1 MSEMS
6 RDSAANGARGSDYG
20 APTAAGRPDVDD
32 ETLAAAIAVANIP
45 TLLMVL
51 VQMTGELHW
60 LDDPYRPKRQPG
72 LGDNDTGGLAPE
84 HQHEVRDAAL
94 EAIAAWRD
102 GRSMAIGEPDD
113 ALITRMLST
122 AMGEHVPD
130 EYGAFTAAQL
140 GLAKFLDHDPIDV
153 PPGFK
158 VLVIGAGA
166 SGLCAAVNLQQA
178 GVPYEVVERNGTVG
192 GVWWEN
198 RYPGAGVDT
207 PNHLYSYSF
216 APHDWK
222 MYFCLRDELHG
233 YLEKVADDFD
243 VRGSIRFNTSVER
256 VSYDA
261 ERQVWQAE
269 VRHVADNEGRWET
282 GRLGLSAT
290 PDETGLRRRDD
301 GAATAPGANGHAQ
314 GVDGPAEIIEANV
327 IISAAGIFN
336 PPIRPNIDGLESWSG
351 ETWHT
356 ARWPADADVAGKR
369 VAIVGNGAS
378 CMQTAPEIQHD
389 VESLAIYQRSNHW
402 AAPFEQFR
410 KPVPDAMRTLFEAVP
425 LYRAWYRVRLG
436 WTFNDRIH
444 TALQKDPD
452 WEHPERSLN
461 AQNDAHRAYFTRYVI
476 DELGDR
482 ADELLDKV
490 LPTYPPFGK
499 RMLMDNGWYRMLRN
513 PKVELVDDSIA
524 EISGQTIRTA
534 DGTERDADV
543 LVLATG
549 FDVLRFITTYEAT
562 GRSGRTLRESW
573 GDDDAS
579 AYLGTVT
586 PDFPNFFTLYGPNLQ
601 PGHGGSLIFVVEMQ
615 VRYVM
620 DMIAKMCA
628 EGLGSV
634 EVRRDV
640 HDEYRDRVDDAHE
653 NMVWMHPGMTSYY
666 RNEAGRIVVNSPWRN
681 VDYFEMTKEADLDDY
696 VCEPRAADRELIA
709 D

>member
-1 MSEMS
+1 MPQVSQN
-6 RDSAANGARGSDYG
+6 SATNGAHALDHG

-32 ETLAAAIAVANIP
+32 ETLAAAVAVANIP

-60 LDDPYRPKRQPG
+60 LEAPYLPKRQPG
-72 LGDNDTGGLAPE
+72 LGDNDSGGLTPE
-84 HQHEVRDAAL
+84 HQQEVREAAF
-94 EAIAAWRD
+94 ETVSAWRD
-102 GRSMAIGEPDD
+102 GRPMAIPEPDD
-113 ALITRMLST
+113 DLIVRMLST

-140 GLAKFLDHDPIDV
+140 GLAKFLDHDPISV

-166 SGLCAAVNLQQA
+166 SGLCAAINLQQA
-178 GVPYEVVERNGTVG
+178 GVPFEVVERNGTVG

-222 MYFCLRDELHG
+222 MYFCLREELHG

-243 VRGSIRFNTSVER
+243 VRRSIRFNTSVES

-261 ERQVWQAE
+261 ERQVWRAE
-269 VRHVADNEGRWET
+269 VRHVAHNEGRWET
-282 GRLGLSAT
+282 GSLGLSAT

-314 GVDGPAEIIEANV
+314 GVDGLTEIIEANV
-327 IISAAGIFN
+327 VISAAGIFN
-336 PPIRPNIDGLESWSG
+336 PPIRPNIDGLETWSG

-356 ARWPADADVAGKR
+356 ARWPADADLGGKS

-378 CMQTAPEIQHD
+378 CMQTGPQIQDD
-389 VESLAIYQRSNHW
+389 VESLTIYQRSNHW
-402 AAPFEQFR
+402 AAPFDQFR
-410 KPVPDAMRTLFEAVP
+410 KPVPDPMRVLFEAVP

-444 TALQKDPD
+444 SALQRDPD
-452 WEHPERSLN
+452 WDHPERSLN
-461 AQNDAHRAYFTRYVI
+461 AQNDAHRKYFTRYVV

-490 LPTYPPFGK
+490 LPAYPPFGK

-513 PKVELVDDSIA
+513 PNVELVDDPID

-534 DGTERDADV
+534 DGSEREADV

-549 FDVLRFITTYEAT
+549 FDVLRFITTYEAV

-615 VRYVM
+615 VRYIM
-620 DMIAKMCA
+620 DMIGKMCA
-628 EGLGSV
+628 SNLGAV
-634 EVRRDV
+634 EVRPEV
-640 HDEYRDRVDDAHE
+640 HTDYRNRVDEAHE
-653 NMVWMHPGMTSYY
+653 SMVWMHPGMTSYY
-666 RNEAGRIVVNSPWRN
+666 RNESGRIVVNSPWRN
-681 VDYFEMTKEADLDDY
+681 VDYFDMTSEANLDDY
-696 VCEPRAADRELIA
+696 VCEPRVADRELVA